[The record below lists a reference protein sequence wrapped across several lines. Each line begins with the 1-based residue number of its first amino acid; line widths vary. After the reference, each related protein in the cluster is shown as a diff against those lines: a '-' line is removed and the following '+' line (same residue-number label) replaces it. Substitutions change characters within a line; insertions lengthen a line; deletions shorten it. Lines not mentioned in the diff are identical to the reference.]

1 MKLNPKVRMQFRA
14 KSAENS
20 RKGAGVKF
28 LKNMFEKNIMNNDY
42 DSRPKIFSLK
52 KILMI
57 IILLI
62 VLILI
67 AGLIVYLKPSFDN
80 DGRIAEKKADI
91 LKRLELFEAGN
102 NPLKTEEKKEIFEA
116 LADTKIQEYDFSKE
130 EKIKLLKALNNK

>member
-1 MKLNPKVRMQFRA
+1 
-14 KSAENS
+14 
-20 RKGAGVKF
+20 
-28 LKNMFEKNIMNNDY
+28 MFEKNIMNNDY
-42 DSRPKIFSLK
+42 DSRPKILSLK

-67 AGLIVYLKPSFDN
+67 AGLIVYLKPSLDK
-80 DGRIAEKKADI
+80 GTGITGKKTDI

-130 EKIKLLKALNNK
+130 EKIKLLKALNDK